1 MIAPL
6 VILTTFLGCC
16 SSVIF
21 LELLINEGKNTCW
34 KNCTTVRDTIIFLY
48 FFTPDA
54 GCGNLVTF
62 SHFLFISLEGFIF
75 TTKFGQKSPKVPIK
89 EWLNLVIIY
98 FIVNVMNNWTFSFN
112 ISMPLYM
119 IFKSV
124 SYSFYC
130 SFCHSK
136 SLSFTH
142 FRDPLSLHW
151 LLKKLSWRGSIQCPN
166 TCLYSW

>member
-1 MIAPL
+1 MIAPF
-6 VILTTFLGCC
+6 VILSTFLGCC

-34 KNCTTVRDTIIFLY
+34 KNCTTVLDTIIFLF

-130 SFCHSK
+130 SFCQSEF
-136 SLSFTH
+136 LSCKH
-142 FRDPLSLHW
+142 FRDP
-151 LLKKLSWRGSIQCPN
+151 
-166 TCLYSW
+166 